1 MKLVSAVY
9 DSQPLNENT
18 DATHK
23 ANPIEW
29 WTEEN
34 KKKCDVHK
42 CMRHVFKLIYS

>member
-1 MKLVSAVY
+1 MILVSAVY
-9 DSQPLNENT
+9 DSQPFNENT